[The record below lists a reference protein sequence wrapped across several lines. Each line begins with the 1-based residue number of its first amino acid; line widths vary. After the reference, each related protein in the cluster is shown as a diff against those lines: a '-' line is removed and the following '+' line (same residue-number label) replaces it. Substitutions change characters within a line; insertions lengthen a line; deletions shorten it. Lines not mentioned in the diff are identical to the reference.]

1 MLTIDDAV
9 KAVKEGATTL
19 KLQHGG
25 VTFKCTHTDGECTFL
40 PSFPKQSPV
49 LPERSFR
56 SIYYGKQFEI
66 VKSKAKP
73 PAEK

>member
-1 MLTIDDAV
+1 MLTIDEAI

-25 VTFKCTHTDGECTFL
+25 VTFKCTSEDGVCTFL
-40 PSFPKQSPV
+40 PSFPKASPV

-56 SIYYGKQFEI
+56 SIYYGKQFE
-66 VKSKAKP
+66 VVKAK
-73 PAEK
+73 K